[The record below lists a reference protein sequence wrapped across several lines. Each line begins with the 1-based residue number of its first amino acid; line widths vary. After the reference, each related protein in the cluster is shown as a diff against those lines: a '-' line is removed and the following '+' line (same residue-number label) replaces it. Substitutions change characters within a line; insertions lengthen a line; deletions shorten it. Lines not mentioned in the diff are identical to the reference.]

1 MRERQGECFL
11 YDLYT
16 AFVTV
21 SVLAFITIY
30 NTSFITVVTLGG
42 IVLGSAVIGFCS
54 ALLAFVMRKL
64 LRKKLARYALEL
76 IGCGCIIGVTA
87 ACLPGWLI
95 KPDMA
100 TMLFLLILCFLV
112 TALSEYTLNENIMKR
127 PE

>member
-87 ACLPGWLI
+87 ACLPGWEI
-95 KPDMA
+95 RSGV
-100 TMLFLLILCFLV
+100 V
-112 TALSEYTLNENIMKR
+112 TALFLTVICVLIMAFNEYILNK
-127 PE
+127 